1 MLINWLSALGP
12 PRWQD
17 LVDVALVA
25 FVLYRAF
32 LLVRGTRASQLL
44 RGMLVILVAYIVAAV
59 LGLQTIMWLAQ
70 NLATMLIVAIPVV
83 FQPEL
88 RRALS
93 QLGQGDWFRA
103 ELPFQSRKPSDEGP
117 TMVVEEVVAAVRGL
131 SKAKRGALIIF
142 ERQTG
147 LAEFVETGSP
157 LDAVVGRDLLEAVF
171 FPNAP
176 LHDGAIIIR
185 GDRLAAAGVVLPLS
199 EGLRARGARA
209 QGGTRHRA
217 AIGLTETTDAL
228 AVVVSEETG
237 TVSLAIGGQL
247 RRHLSEEA
255 LRETL
260 LNHLAPLAKTKLAGT
275 QPLGLPFGPRRREAD
290 AQQLSP

>member
-1 MLINWLSALGP
+1 MLSWLTSLGP
-12 PRWQD
+12 LRWQD
-17 LVDVALVA
+17 LLDVALVA
-25 FVLYRAF
+25 FVLHRAF

-44 RGMLVILVAYIVAAV
+44 RGLLVILIAYVIAAA
-59 LGLQTIMWLAQ
+59 LELKTIMWLAQ
-70 NLATMLIVAIPVV
+70 SLATMLIVAIPVV

-88 RRALS
+88 RRALF
-93 QLGQGDWFRA
+93 QLGQAEWLRG
-103 ELPFQSRKPSDEGP
+103 ELPFPNRKPAEEEGP
-117 TMVVEEVVAAVRGL
+117 TAVVDEVVAAVRGL
-131 SKAKRGALIIF
+131 ARARRGALIIF

-157 LDAVVGRDLLEAVF
+157 LDAVVGRELLEAVF

-176 LHDGAIIIR
+176 LHDGAVILR

-255 LRETL
+255 LREAL
-260 LNHLAPLAKTKLAGT
+260 MNHLSPAGKKPQGT
-275 QPLGLPFGPRRREAD
+275 QPLGLPFVPRRRESD
-290 AQQLSP
+290 AQQLKP